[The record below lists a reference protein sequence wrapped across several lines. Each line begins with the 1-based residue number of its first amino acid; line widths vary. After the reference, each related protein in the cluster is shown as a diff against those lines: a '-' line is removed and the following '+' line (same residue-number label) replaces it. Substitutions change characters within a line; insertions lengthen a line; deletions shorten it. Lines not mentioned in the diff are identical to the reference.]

1 MANTSF
7 DERTVEM
14 MERNSER
21 IGSINMAEASN
32 NKSIKACINRIMKA
46 IGADSNAL
54 YDIREDCCKTTL
66 YFDCV
71 MSQETRN
78 QLLAKLAE
86 MTGILPDSYKIVAYY
101 N

>member
-1 MANTSF
+1 MANSSF

-14 MERNSER
+14 IERNSER
-21 IGSINMAEASN
+21 IGSMNMVDAGS
-32 NKSIKACINRIMKA
+32 KRIIKEYVNQIMKVIA
-46 IGADSNAL
+46 GKSNAL

-71 MSQETRN
+71 MSQETRDR
-78 QLLAKLAE
+78 LLAKLAE
-86 MTGILPDSYKIVAYY
+86 MTGTLPDSYKIVAYY